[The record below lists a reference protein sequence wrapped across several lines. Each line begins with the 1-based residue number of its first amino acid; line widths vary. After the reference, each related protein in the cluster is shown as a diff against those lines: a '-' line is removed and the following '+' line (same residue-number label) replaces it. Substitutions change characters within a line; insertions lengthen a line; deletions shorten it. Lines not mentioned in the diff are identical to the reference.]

1 LTASTTAGTFPHRS
15 IASTAKSG
23 QEQQKKPRPAMK
35 ILVPVKRA
43 VDKDVKIRVKSD
55 GSGVELGNVKM
66 SMNPFDEIAVEEAIR
81 LKEAG
86 KASEIVAV
94 SIGAAQAAETIRT
107 ALAMGA
113 DRGILVKADGY
124 VEPLAVAKILKAIAA
139 AEQPGLVIM
148 GKQAIDDD
156 CNQTGQ
162 MLAALLGWPQGTF
175 ASKVALD
182 GDALMVTREV
192 DGGLQTV
199 KLKMPA
205 IVTTDLRLNEPRY
218 ASLPN
223 IMKAKKKPID
233 EKTAADYGVD
243 VKPRLEVVKTAEP
256 PVRKAG
262 VKVKS
267 VAELIDK
274 LKNEAGAI

>member
-1 LTASTTAGTFPHRS
+1 
-15 IASTAKSG
+15 
-23 QEQQKKPRPAMK
+23 MK

-43 VDKDVKIRVKSD
+43 IDKDVKIRVKPD

-86 KASEIVAV
+86 KATEIVCA
-94 SIGAAQAAETIRT
+94 SIGAAQSAETIRT

-113 DRGILVKADGY
+113 DRGILVKAEGA
-124 VEPLAVAKILKAIAA
+124 VEPLAIAKILKAIAE
-139 AEQPGLVIM
+139 AEKPGLIIM

-175 ASKVALD
+175 ASKVTLD
-182 GDALMVTREV
+182 GDAVTVTREV

-199 KLKMPA
+199 KLKTPA

-223 IMKAKKKPID
+223 IMKAKKKPIE

-243 VKPRLEVVKTAEP
+243 IKPRLDVIKTAEP

-267 VAELIDK
+267 VTELVEK
-274 LKNEAGAI
+274 LKEAGAV